1 MHKAVVGSLRG
12 GLWTSWRGPVILSG
26 LQATGAAQE
35 ELESTAGDTEIDVPA
50 VVGGWGGTLKNK
62 NKLKSS

>member
-1 MHKAVVGSLRG
+1 MHKAVVGSLGG

-35 ELESTAGDTEIDVPA
+35 EPESTAGDAEIDVPA
-50 VVGGWGGTLKNK
+50 VVVVVGGGAH
-62 NKLKSS
+62 

>member
-50 VVGGWGGTLKNK
+50 VVVGGGAH
-62 NKLKSS
+62 